1 MQLQITPVDCIK
13 DSICFLIITDGRPN
27 ENYNA
32 TNLPFGD
39 FSYLT
44 EMIYNPLAYGYG
56 VTSVDPDRN
65 VDTDQSITT
74 ETSHDRTIDVSDS
87 SSEDEDSRVEP
98 EENVPPVAMETQI
111 MTVGDC
117 QIVKLPANS
126 EEAQEQGAGAGAGA
140 EGGAVTI
147 TPITTVGDCTIR
159 PVENT

>member
-1 MQLQITPVDCIK
+1 ML
-13 DSICFLIITDGRPN
+13 FLLTDGRPN

-44 EMIYNPLAYGYG
+44 EMIYNPLAYSYG
-56 VTSVDPDRN
+56 VGGVDPDRN
-65 VDTDQSITT
+65 MDTDQGGADV
-74 ETSHDRTIDVSDS
+74 SHDRTIDVSDS
-87 SSEDEDSRVEP
+87 SSDDDDSSKVETDD
-98 EENVPPVAMETQI
+98 NVPPVGMETQI

-117 QIVKLPANS
+117 QIVKLPANNDDKEDKS
-126 EEAQEQGAGAGAGA
+126 ED
-140 EGGAVTI
+140 GGRVSSPSSVTI

>member
-1 MQLQITPVDCIK
+1 MWMFP
-13 DSICFLIITDGRPN
+13 DGRPN

-44 EMIYNPLAYGYG
+44 EMIYNPMTYSYG

-65 VDTDQSITT
+65 VDTDQSMST
-74 ETSHDRTIDVSDS
+74 EPHDRTIDVSDTS
-87 SSEDEDSRVEP
+87 SDDDDSRVEP
-98 EENVPPVAMETQI
+98 EENIPAVAMETQI

-117 QIVKLPANS
+117 QIVKLPANNDDKDDKIDQS
-126 EEAQEQGAGAGAGA
+126 A
-140 EGGAVTI
+140 EGSVVTSSTPSSVTI

>member
-1 MQLQITPVDCIK
+1 MLK
-13 DSICFLIITDGRPN
+13 YLNLITDGRPN

-44 EMIYNPLAYGYG
+44 EMMYNPLAFNYG

-65 VDTDQSITT
+65 VDADQSMTT
-74 ETSHDRTIDVSDS
+74 ETPHERTIDVSDS
-87 SSEDEDSRVEP
+87 SSDDDDSRVEP

-117 QIVKLPANS
+117 QIVKLPPNN
-126 EEAQEQGAGAGAGA
+126 EDKEDRIEHVQENLQIVTSTPSS
-140 EGGAVTI
+140 VTI

-159 PVENT
+159 PVENNT

>member
-1 MQLQITPVDCIK
+1 M
-13 DSICFLIITDGRPN
+13 
-27 ENYNA
+27 
-32 TNLPFGD
+32 
-39 FSYLT
+39 
-44 EMIYNPLAYGYG
+44 YNPLAYSYG

-65 VDTDQSITT
+65 VDADHSATT

-87 SSEDEDSRVEP
+87 SSDDEDSSRIEP

-117 QIVKLPANS
+117 QIVKLPPNN
-126 EEAQEQGAGAGAGA
+126 EEKDDKMDNGQEVNIPSSTPSS
-140 EGGAVTI
+140 VTI

>member
-1 MQLQITPVDCIK
+1 
-13 DSICFLIITDGRPN
+13 
-27 ENYNA
+27 
-32 TNLPFGD
+32 
-39 FSYLT
+39 
-44 EMIYNPLAYGYG
+44 MIYNPLAYGNAYG

-65 VDTDQSITT
+65 VDTDQSLNT

-87 SSEDEDSRVEP
+87 STDDDDSRVEP

-117 QIVKLPANS
+117 QIVKLPPNN
-126 EEAQEQGAGAGAGA
+126 EEKEEKVDQIVETSAVSSSTPSS
-140 EGGAVTI
+140 VTI

>member
-1 MQLQITPVDCIK
+1 M
-13 DSICFLIITDGRPN
+13 
-27 ENYNA
+27 
-32 TNLPFGD
+32 
-39 FSYLT
+39 
-44 EMIYNPLAYGYG
+44 MYNPLAYSYG

-65 VDTDQSITT
+65 VDADQSMTT

-87 SSEDEDSRVEP
+87 SSDDEDSSRVEP

-117 QIVKLPANS
+117 QIVKLPPNNEEKEDKTDQVQPEANVVS
-126 EEAQEQGAGAGAGA
+126 SSTPSS
-140 EGGAVTI
+140 VTI